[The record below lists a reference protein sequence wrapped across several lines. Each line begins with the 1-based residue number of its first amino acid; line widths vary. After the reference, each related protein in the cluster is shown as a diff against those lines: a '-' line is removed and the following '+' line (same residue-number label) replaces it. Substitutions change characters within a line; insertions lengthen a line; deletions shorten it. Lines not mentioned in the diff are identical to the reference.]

1 MTMTSAVAPHFGG
14 DGQISFTD
22 RTYPEPQAGQLLIA
36 VEANAIC
43 GTDRDQYF
51 GGSDVVPG
59 HEAAGTVIAAG
70 TGTSTA
76 IGTRG
81 AVFLM
86 DYCGSCRSCRLGHTN
101 QCLAKRADMGFT
113 HDGGYGPYEVVRDSN
128 FFAVPQSVSAAD
140 ATLLLDV
147 MGTSSHALNRIG
159 KIRED
164 VESLYVAG
172 AGPIGLGILVMA
184 KLRFGEHFPVHI
196 TDISPW
202 RLNFAESLGG
212 TPVDAS
218 DTVAVAAVPA
228 CDAAIDST
236 GKTGAR
242 AAAVKSLGKRGVLV
256 CVGHGQELLL
266 NVSDDLIAPER
277 AILGSEY
284 FRFDEM
290 PANLEL
296 LLAHRD
302 YIAEIATHQVPVTD
316 IAEGFAMF
324 LAGETGKVIVTQE
337 VHQ

>member
-1 MTMTSAVAPHFGG
+1 MTRSAVAPRFSG
-14 DGQISFTD
+14 DGKITFTD
-22 RTYPEPQAGQLLIA
+22 RAYPDPDIGQLLIA

-70 TGTSTA
+70 AGAATPT
-76 IGTRG
+76 GTRG

-86 DYCGSCRSCRLGHTN
+86 DYCGDCRSCRLGHTN

-113 HDGGYGPYEVVRDSN
+113 KDGGYGPYEIVHESN
-128 FFAVPQSVSAAD
+128 FFAVPPSVSAAD

-164 VESLYVAG
+164 VESLYIAG

-184 KLRFGEHFPVHI
+184 KLRFGDHFPVHI
-196 TDISPW
+196 TDVSPW
-202 RLNFAESLGG
+202 RLNFAEGLGG
-212 TPVDAS
+212 SPVDAA
-218 DTVAVAAVPA
+218 DERAVAAVPS

-236 GKTGAR
+236 GKTVAR
-242 AAAVKSLGKRGVLV
+242 AAAVKALGKRGVLV

-277 AILGSEY
+277 AVLGSEY

-302 YIAEIATHQVPVTD
+302 YIAAIATHQVPVTD
-316 IAEGFAMF
+316 IADGFAMF
-324 LAGETGKVIVTQE
+324 LAGQTGKVIVTQ
-337 VHQ
+337 QLPS